1 MSFVSINTRLFRV
14 RGGRGDVG
22 ILLLLYTL
30 LPSPSSRVTFPHESP
45 PKHHTRWTVGVVVAV
60 DTRDP
65 VVPVERSDVCV
76 LLQQLLYTPLLSSS
90 SRVISP
96 YDLVP
101 KRRSYMLMLRSRA
114 CFNPHAFLLAFA
126 RRHTHSSAVRA

>member
-1 MSFVSINTRLFRV
+1 M
-14 RGGRGDVG
+14 
-22 ILLLLYTL
+22 
-30 LPSPSSRVTFPHESP
+30 
-45 PKHHTRWTVGVVVAV
+45 VVAV

-114 CFNPHAFLLAFA
+114 CFNLHAFLLAFA
-126 RRHTHSSAVRA
+126 RRHTHTQALYGLDPERLSRTAKVKKNVHAGLPDRGVPWASSTPGTS